1 LNYLFEVRD
10 KSTKRKIKIY
20 GSAFHPILG
29 PVFIIF
35 KENQFLFSE
44 VNNYTPAKENKNK
57 KNEYTGHYNS
67 NDPLFKEERNNNN
80 E

>member
-1 LNYLFEVRD
+1 MNYLFEVRD

-44 VNNYTPAKENKNK
+44 VNNYTPAKEK
-57 KNEYTGHYNS
+57 KKSEYTGHYNS
-67 NDPLFKEERNNNN
+67 NDHLFKEGRNNDG
-80 E
+80 

>member
-1 LNYLFEVRD
+1 MNYLFEVRD

-35 KENQFLFSE
+35 SENQFLFSA
-44 VNNYTPAKENKNK
+44 VNNYTPAKENKK
-57 KNEYTGHYNS
+57 

-80 E
+80 NE